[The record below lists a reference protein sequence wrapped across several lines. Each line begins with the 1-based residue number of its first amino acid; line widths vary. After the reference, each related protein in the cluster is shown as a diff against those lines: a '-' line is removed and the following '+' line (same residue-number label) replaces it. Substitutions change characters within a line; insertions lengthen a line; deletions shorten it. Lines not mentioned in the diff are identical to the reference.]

1 MMTAKPFVIG
11 ALSLATLLS
20 ACGRDEAST
29 TSAVAMAPAADRL
42 TVRASA
48 VDDLKPVPATLT
60 TRDMAEARARISGT
74 ITRLL
79 VKEGDIVRQGQTIA
93 VVRDA
98 RIGLQTSA
106 YDAQVAAAAAQAAQA
121 QADLARTQDLYDH
134 GVYARA
140 RLDQVQAAA
149 KSATAGLAAARAQ
162 ARASAELGAQG
173 AVLAP
178 AAGRVLA
185 AGVPVGSV
193 VMPGQSIA
201 TITAGPPVVRITLP
215 EGEAAALK
223 VGAPVRLAAEDLGAA
238 AASGQITQVYPS
250 VTSGQIVADVTAA
263 GLPQTLVGRKVRA
276 YVAVGHR
283 QAVVIPR
290 RYLSTRFGVDYVRL
304 IDKDGAVADSPVQ
317 TTAAADAAMV
327 EVLSGLRIGD
337 VLAPAETGR

>member
-1 MMTAKPFVIG
+1 MTAKPFLIG
-11 ALSLATLLS
+11 ALGLAALLS
-20 ACGRDEAST
+20 ACGKDEAST
-29 TSAVAMAPAADRL
+29 KPAVAMAPASDRL
-42 TVRASA
+42 TVRASV

-79 VKEGDIVRQGQTIA
+79 VREGDVVRQGQTIA
-93 VVRDA
+93 MIHDA

-134 GVYARA
+134 GVYAKA

-149 KSATAGLAAARAQ
+149 KSASAGLAAARAQ

-178 AAGRVLA
+178 TAGRVLTA
-185 AGVPVGSV
+185 DVPVGSV

-223 VGAPVRLAAEDLGAA
+223 VGAAVRLAAEDLGGAVAA
-238 AASGQITQVYPS
+238 GQITQVYPS
-250 VTSGQIVADVTAA
+250 VTGGQIVADVTAA
-263 GLPQTLVGRKVRA
+263 NLPQALVGRKVRA
-276 YVAVGHR
+276 FVAVGQR

-290 RYLSTRFGVDYVRL
+290 RYVATRFGVDYVRL
-304 IDKDGAVADSPVQ
+304 IGKDGAVAESPVQ
-317 TTAAADAAMV
+317 TAPAGDANAV

-337 VLAPAETGR
+337 VLTPAEPRR

>member
-1 MMTAKPFVIG
+1 MTAKPMLIA
-11 ALSLATLLS
+11 ALGLAALLG
-20 ACGRDEAST
+20 ACGKEDTAT
-29 TSAVAMAPAADRL
+29 KPAIAMAPASDRL
-42 TVRASA
+42 TVRASV

-93 VVRDA
+93 IIRDE

-121 QADLARTQDLYDH
+121 EADLSRTQDLYDH
-134 GVYARA
+134 GVYAKA

-149 KSATAGLAAARAQ
+149 KAASAGLAAARAQ

-178 AAGRVLA
+178 AAGRVLTA
-185 AGVPVGSV
+185 DVPLGSV

-223 VGAPVRLAAEDLGAA
+223 VGATVRLAAEDLGGAV
-238 AASGQITQVYPS
+238 ASGQISQVYPS
-250 VTSGQIVADVTAA
+250 ITSGQIVADVTAA
-263 GLPQTLVGRKVRA
+263 GLPQALVGRRVRA
-276 YVAVGHR
+276 YVAVGQR

-290 RYLSTRFGVDYVRL
+290 RYVSTRFGVDYVRL
-304 IDKDGAVADSPVQ
+304 IGEDGAVADSPVQ

-337 VLAPAETGR
+337 VLSPAETGR

>member
-1 MMTAKPFVIG
+1 MTAKPFLIG
-11 ALSLATLLS
+11 ALGLAVLLS
-20 ACGRDEAST
+20 ACGKDEAST
-29 TSAVAMAPAADRL
+29 KSAVVVAPMSDRL
-42 TVRASA
+42 TVRASF
-48 VDDLKPVPATLT
+48 VDDLKPAPATLT

-79 VKEGDIVRQGQTIA
+79 VREGDVVRQGQTIA
-93 VVRDA
+93 IIQDA

-134 GVYARA
+134 GVYAKA

-149 KSATAGLAAARAQ
+149 KAANAGLAAARAQ

-178 AAGRVLA
+178 TAGRVLTA
-185 AGVPVGSV
+185 DTPVGSV

-215 EGEAAALK
+215 EGEAPALK
-223 VGAPVRLAAEDLGAA
+223 VGAQVRFAAEDLGGA
-238 AASGQITQVYPS
+238 AASGQISQVYPA
-250 VTSGQIVADVTAA
+250 VTGGQVVADVTAA
-263 GLPQTLVGRKVRA
+263 GLPQSLIGRKIRA
-276 YVAVGHR
+276 FVTVGQR

-290 RYLSTRFGVDYVRL
+290 RYVSTRFGVDYVRL
-304 IDKDGAVADSPVQ
+304 VGKGGAIVDSPIQ
-317 TTAAADAAMV
+317 TAPASDAKMV

-337 VLAPAETGR
+337 VLTPAEAGR

>member
-1 MMTAKPFVIG
+1 MTAKPLLIS
-11 ALSLATLLS
+11 ALGLAALLG

-29 TSAVAMAPAADRL
+29 RPAVAIAPASDRL
-42 TVRASA
+42 TVRVSV

-60 TRDMAEARARISGT
+60 TRDMADARARIAGT

-93 VVRDA
+93 IVHDE
-98 RIGLQTSA
+98 RIGLQTGA

-134 GVYARA
+134 GVYAKA
-140 RLDQVQAAA
+140 RLEQVQAAA
-149 KSATAGLAAARAQ
+149 KAANAGLAAARAQ

-178 AAGRVLA
+178 AAGRVLTA
-185 AGVPVGSV
+185 DLPVGSV

-201 TITAGPPVVRITLP
+201 TITAGPPVVRISLP

-223 VGAPVRLAAEDLGAA
+223 AGGKVRFAAEDLGGAIS
-238 AASGQITQVYPS
+238 SGQVSQVYPA
-250 VTSGQIVADVTAA
+250 VTGGQVVADVTAA
-263 GLPQTLVGRKVRA
+263 DLPQALVGRKVRA
-276 YVAVGHR
+276 FISVGQR

-290 RYLSTRFGVDYVRL
+290 RYVVTRFGVDYVRL
-304 IDKDGAVADSPVQ
+304 VGKDGAVADSPVQ
-317 TTAAADAAMV
+317 TTAAADPGMV

-337 VLAPAETGR
+337 VLTPAEAGR

>member
-1 MMTAKPFVIG
+1 MTAKPFLIG
-11 ALSLATLLS
+11 ALSLAALLG
-20 ACGRDEAST
+20 ACGKDEAST
-29 TSAVAMAPAADRL
+29 KSVVVMAPVAGRL
-42 TVRASA
+42 TVRASV

-79 VKEGDIVRQGQTIA
+79 VQEGDVVRQGQTIA
-93 VVRDA
+93 IVHDE
-98 RIGLQTSA
+98 RIGLQTGV

-134 GVYARA
+134 GVYAKA

-149 KSATAGLAAARAQ
+149 KSASAGLAAAKAQ

-178 AAGRVLA
+178 TAGRVLA
-185 AGVPVGSV
+185 ADVPVGSV

-223 VGAPVRLAAEDLGAA
+223 VGATVRLAAEDLGGTV
-238 AASGQITQVYPS
+238 ASGQISQVYPS

-263 GLPQTLVGRKVRA
+263 GLSQALIGRKVRA
-276 YVAVGHR
+276 YVAVGQR

-290 RYLSTRFGVDYVRL
+290 RYVITRFGVDYVRL
-304 IDKDGAVADSPVQ
+304 VGKDGSVADSPVQ
-317 TTAAADAAMV
+317 TTAAADSTMV

-337 VLAPAETGR
+337 VLAPAETPR